1 MGRNLGWLRACAAAL
16 LLIGA
21 PRSAEAEPRKTL
33 VVGVVD
39 EAAPCSNRV
48 GPLYEGYAVE
58 IWEAIASQKGWPYR
72 FEPVPSPNAAVA
84 MAAMLGAQRMSG
96 AQGVQ

>member
-1 MGRNLGWLRACAAAL
+1 MRRSLSWLRACAAAL

-21 PRSAEAEPRKTL
+21 PLNAQAEPRKTL

-58 IWEAIASQKGWPYR
+58 ILSLIHI
-72 FEPVPSPNAAVA
+72 
-84 MAAMLGAQRMSG
+84 
-96 AQGVQ
+96 